1 MSFTDHKITQFVH
14 RIVDLPDQ
22 PNLPA
27 DELKARFDSSPEEL
41 RQAVNGICDDAD
53 ALESRV
59 DGIVEGSFAGA
70 VTEALLAP
78 ELAAKLNGAATTAA
92 VTAQVSAETTARE
105 SADTALD
112 TRVTYLEGRVT
123 NFTQVHA
130 QLYKGNGAASREI
143 YLGFEADVIFIMQ
156 NSNRTNRS
164 NLITGG
170 IALQDY
176 PLRDGFFGTV
186 GTEITSDGI
195 KVYEN
200 QSQNIALNTTDAF
213 YWLVALH

>member
-1 MSFTDHKITQFVH
+1 MSFTDHKITQFTH

-41 RQAVNGICDDAD
+41 RQAVNGICDDATT
-53 ALESRV
+53 LESRV

-112 TRVTYLEGRVT
+112 ARVDALETSVPQKVEIYTAG
-123 NFTQVHA
+123 
-130 QLYKGNGAASREI
+130 YIGNGASSRTFGV
-143 YLGFEADVIFIMQ
+143 GFEPKAVIIVQ
-156 NSNRTNRS
+156 NSYQMHDS
-164 NLITGG
+164 NIITGG
-170 IALQDY
+170 IILDMKPIMSGSATGAELTDSGFTVYQNGNMQLNTNDALY
-176 PLRDGFFGTV
+176 YF
-186 GTEITSDGI
+186 
-195 KVYEN
+195 
-200 QSQNIALNTTDAF
+200 IALG
-213 YWLVALH
+213 

>member
-41 RQAVNGICDDAD
+41 RQAVNGICDDAG

-92 VTAQVSAETTARE
+92 VTAQVSAETTARTAADASLQDQIDDI
-105 SADTALD
+105 SA
-112 TRVTYLEGRVT
+112 
-123 NFTQVHA
+123 QSC
-130 QLYKGNGAASREI
+130 QLYVGSYRGTGTESKTVT
-143 YLGFEADVIFIMQ
+143 LGWKPRVVLIMQ
-156 NSNRTNRS
+156 YSFLISTSAGTVTGGMFFNNNPLISGSNVGAELTSTGFRVYNRS
-164 NLITGG
+164 NLELNTDDMAYYY
-170 IALQDY
+170 IAL
-176 PLRDGFFGTV
+176 R
-186 GTEITSDGI
+186 
-195 KVYEN
+195 
-200 QSQNIALNTTDAF
+200 
-213 YWLVALH
+213 

>member
-1 MSFTDHKITQFVH
+1 MSFTDHKITQFAH

-41 RQAVNGICDDAD
+41 RQAHNALCDDAD

-105 SADTALD
+105 SADDALD
-112 TRVTYLEGRVT
+112 ARVDALETEMPVKVQMYVEGYVGT
-123 NFTQVHA
+123 
-130 QLYKGNGAASREI
+130 GAASQ
-143 YLGFEADVIFIMQ
+143 DVVIGWKPKAVLIMQ
-156 NSNRTNRS
+156 NARYIMVGN
-164 NLITGG
+164 IVTGG
-170 IALQDY
+170 LLLENKPIRLEGEICAELTNS
-176 PLRDGFFGTV
+176 GF
-186 GTEITSDGI
+186 
-195 KVYEN
+195 KVY
-200 QSQNIALNTTDAF
+200 QDGNIQMNTSGVIYYFLALR
-213 YWLVALH
+213 

>member
-1 MSFTDHKITQFVH
+1 MSFTDHKITQFTH

-105 SADTALD
+105 SADSALD
-112 TRVTYLEGRVT
+112 ARVDALETSVPQKCQLHTAGYLGTGVS
-123 NFTQVHA
+123 
-130 QLYKGNGAASREI
+130 SREI
-143 YLGFEADVIFIMQ
+143 FIGWEPKAVLVMQHARYLMTGNAV
-156 NSNRTNRS
+156 
-164 NLITGG
+164 TGG
-170 IALQDY
+170 LLLEDKPILLNGETCAELTSN
-176 PLRDGFFGTV
+176 GF
-186 GTEITSDGI
+186 
-195 KVYEN
+195 KVY
-200 QSQNIALNTTDAF
+200 QNGNIQLNTNGVPYYF
-213 YWLVALH
+213 FALR

>member
-1 MSFTDHKITQFVH
+1 MSFTGHKMTQFGH

-41 RQAVNGICDDAD
+41 RQAVNGICDDATT
-53 ALESRV
+53 LESRV

-105 SADTALD
+105 SADDALD
-112 TRVTYLEGRVT
+112 ARVDALETSVP
-123 NFTQVHA
+123 QKC
-130 QLYKGNGAASREI
+130 QLHTAGYVGNGAASRYI
-143 YLGFEADVIFIMQ
+143 IIGWRPRAVLLMQHARYLMVGNIV
-156 NSNRTNRS
+156 SGG
-164 NLITGG
+164 LITDGT
-170 IALQDY
+170 
-176 PLRDGFFGTV
+176 PLRLDG
-186 GTEITSDGI
+186 EICAEVDDSGFH
-195 KVYEN
+195 VY
-200 QSQNIALNTTDAF
+200 QNGNIQMNSSGAPYDFIAF
-213 YWLVALH
+213 R